1 MWGVVAD
8 ADSLTLSHLTGNVEL
23 AETQVAIQRRD
34 QPIEGKCT
42 PRIAPTYRWSCERH
56 MNLQR

>member
-34 QPIEGKCT
+34 QPIEGK
-42 PRIAPTYRWSCERH
+42 
-56 MNLQR
+56 